1 MCDNGNEIAED
12 TQGRAEH
19 KILRQNFYTNQD
31 ISEIRTWRYSQQSL
45 SSDLWFWIFMTNT
58 NDIHG
63 KEEIFGLSEWLGD
76 QISFPFCTKQLKNQ
90 PHGNGKQFLTWNI
103 VLTSRYSMAAFDRQ
117 LIQTSQ
123 QQNTLLI
130 KLRSI
135 SCLSQNKYQIICTK

>member
-63 KEEIFGLSEWLGD
+63 KEEFFGLSE
-76 QISFPFCTKQLKNQ
+76 
-90 PHGNGKQFLTWNI
+90 
-103 VLTSRYSMAAFDRQ
+103 
-117 LIQTSQ
+117 
-123 QQNTLLI
+123 
-130 KLRSI
+130 
-135 SCLSQNKYQIICTK
+135 